1 MLWKY
6 KFLVILI
13 GQHKIF
19 ILTVLND
26 YSFYMVRCIDK
37 FFKSV
42 LFGLEIKQHL
52 VLESFLFERDYA
64 APYGCDYRSSLN

>member
-6 KFLVILI
+6 EFLLASI
-13 GQHKIF
+13 GEQKKF
-19 ILTVLND
+19 ILTILNN
-26 YSFYMVRCIDK
+26 YLFYAIRCMDK

-42 LFGLEIKQHL
+42 LFSFEIKQHL
-52 VLESFLFERDYA
+52 VLELSLFERDYA